1 MTDQVFYRKWRPQA
15 FSEVVGQ
22 EHVTTTLLNA
32 LASDRV
38 AHAYLFCGPRGTGKT
53 SMGRILAKAI
63 NCLRNGKGE
72 PCNDCT
78 MCADIAQGRA
88 LDLIE
93 IDAASNRG
101 IDEIRSLREKVGF
114 APNVAR
120 RKVYIIDEVHMLT
133 APAFNALL
141 KTLEE
146 PPPHTVIVLAT
157 TESHKLP
164 ATIISRC
171 QRFDLRRISR
181 ADVVRRLAQVCESEG
196 AQATDAALGLV
207 ARSAGGSLRDAE
219 NILEQLV
226 VGVGG
231 TIDEGAVRA
240 ALGIGGREQM
250 RALAHAALE
259 RDLGK
264 GLAALEEVAGEGF
277 DLAQFHRELLS
288 YLRGLML
295 LKAEAAS
302 ADDLSA
308 EEQEEAGP
316 LLAAAGL
323 DRIVAVLRAFG
334 AADLKDAAALTL
346 PLELA
351 LVEIVTGPQVP
362 AAPAAPER
370 AAPQQPRPSRPPPR
384 PAAPAARAPAA
395 AAPNAPD
402 RRPPP
407 ARRPPPPPRAPAP
420 QPTPEADPGATPRA
434 SPRWSDAGGRWWPPP
449 RERGGSRSTPCCGA
463 DRSRCPSRTAWSSS
477 ASRIKSS
484 WTCSA
489 RSWITPPAARPWK
502 RLSRACWAAGTRYN
516 ASCSPRNLGLR
527 AATWSA
533 PPKRPAP
540 AWSMRRR
547 RQALRRKEK
556 TRPMMNKNLMKQA
569 QQLQQRIAKAQ
580 QEIGDLIAEG
590 SAGGGVVTAVVSGDQ
605 RLLSLKID
613 PEAVS
618 PDDVDMLE
626 DLVFAAVNEG
636 LEKSR
641 QAATEHLSKATGGL
655 NIPGLT

>member
-32 LASDRV
+32 LASERV

-53 SMGRILAKAI
+53 SMGRILAKAV

-78 MCADIAQGRA
+78 MCSDIAQGRA

-114 APNVAR
+114 APNTAR

-146 PPPHTVIVLAT
+146 PPPHTIIVLAT

-181 ADVVRRLAQVCESEG
+181 ADVVRRLAQICESEG
-196 AQATDAALGLV
+196 AEATEGALGLV

-231 TIDEGAVRA
+231 TIDEEAVRA

-250 RALAHAALE
+250 RALAHAAIE

-264 GLAALEEVAGEGF
+264 GLAALEEVGGAGF
-277 DLAQFHRELLS
+277 DLGQFHRELLT

-302 ADDLSA
+302 VDDLSP
-308 EEQEEAGP
+308 EEQEEAKP
-316 LLAAAGL
+316 LLG
-323 DRIVAVLRAFG
+323 
-334 AADLKDAAALTL
+334 
-346 PLELA
+346 
-351 LVEIVTGPQVP
+351 
-362 AAPAAPER
+362 
-370 AAPQQPRPSRPPPR
+370 
-384 PAAPAARAPAA
+384 
-395 AAPNAPD
+395 
-402 RRPPP
+402 PPP
-407 ARRPPPPPRAPAP
+407 ASTASWPSCGPSARPTSRTPPP
-420 QPTPEADPGATPRA
+420 
-434 SPRWSDAGGRWWPPP
+434 
-449 RERGGSRSTPCCGA
+449 
-463 DRSRCPSRTAWSSS
+463 
-477 ASRIKSS
+477 
-484 WTCSA
+484 
-489 RSWITPPAARPWK
+489 
-502 RLSRACWAAGTRYN
+502 
-516 ASCSPRNLGLR
+516 
-527 AATWSA
+527 
-533 PPKRPAP
+533 
-540 AWSMRRR
+540 
-547 RQALRRKEK
+547 
-556 TRPMMNKNLMKQA
+556 
-569 QQLQQRIAKAQ
+569 
-580 QEIGDLIAEG
+580 
-590 SAGGGVVTAVVSGDQ
+590 
-605 RLLSLKID
+605 
-613 PEAVS
+613 
-618 PDDVDMLE
+618 
-626 DLVFAAVNEG
+626 
-636 LEKSR
+636 
-641 QAATEHLSKATGGL
+641 
-655 NIPGLT
+655 

>member
-231 TIDEGAVRA
+231 TIDEDAVRA

-264 GLAALEEVAGEGF
+264 GLAALGEVAGEGF

-295 LKAEAAS
+295 LKAEAAT

-323 DRIVAVLRAFG
+323 DRIVGVLRAFA

-351 LVEIVTGPQVP
+351 LVEVVTGPQVS

-370 AAPQQPRPSRPPPR
+370 AAPQQPQPSRPPPR

-395 AAPNAPD
+395 AAPNATD

-407 ARRPPPPPRAPAP
+407 TQRPASPAPAPAP
-420 QPTPEADPGATPRA
+420 QPAPAADPG
-434 SPRWSDAGGRWWPPP
+434 SDAARLATLERRWRDVVAASKGTGRIKIDAVL
-449 RERGGSRSTPCCGA
+449 RSGSRPISVEDGTVVIGFTHQKFVDMLREELDNP
-463 DRSRCPSRTAWSSS
+463 
-477 ASRIKSS
+477 ASRKALEEAVASVLGS
-484 WTCSA
+484 RHKVQCVLQSQ
-489 RSWITPPAARPWK
+489 RPK
-502 RLSRACWAAGTRYN
+502 
-516 ASCSPRNLGLR
+516 
-527 AATWSA
+527 
-533 PPKRPAP
+533 
-540 AWSMRRR
+540 
-547 RQALRRKEK
+547 
-556 TRPMMNKNLMKQA
+556 
-569 QQLQQRIAKAQ
+569 
-580 QEIGDLIAEG
+580 
-590 SAGGGVVTAVVSGDQ
+590 SAGGHLVRAAQEAGA
-605 RLLSLKID
+605 RL
-613 PEAVS
+613 
-618 PDDVDMLE
+618 VDAPAAPGPSTQGE
-626 DLVFAAVNEG
+626 DTPHDE
-636 LEKSR
+636 
-641 QAATEHLSKATGGL
+641 
-655 NIPGLT
+655 

>member
-196 AQATDAALGLV
+196 AQATDVALGLV

-231 TIDEGAVRA
+231 TIDEDAVRA

-323 DRIVAVLRAFG
+323 DRIVGVLRAFG
-334 AADLKDAAALTL
+334 AADLRDAAALTL

-351 LVEIVTGPQVP
+351 LVETVTGPQVP

-370 AAPQQPRPSRPPPR
+370 AAPQQPQPSRPPPR

-395 AAPNAPD
+395 AAPNATD

-407 ARRPPPPPRAPAP
+407 AQRRAAPAP
-420 QPTPEADPGATPRA
+420 APAPPPAPAADPG
-434 SPRWSDAGGRWWPPP
+434 SDAARLAALERRW
-449 RERGGSRSTPCCGA
+449 RDVVA
-463 DRSRCPSRTAWSSS
+463 
-477 ASRIKSS
+477 ASKGTGRIKID
-484 WTCSA
+484 A
-489 RSWITPPAARPWK
+489 VLRSGSKP
-502 RLSRACWAAGTRYN
+502 LSVEN
-516 ASCSPRNLGLR
+516 
-527 AATWSA
+527 
-533 PPKRPAP
+533 
-540 AWSMRRR
+540 
-547 RQALRRKEK
+547 
-556 TRPMMNKNLMKQA
+556 
-569 QQLQQRIAKAQ
+569 
-580 QEIGDLIAEG
+580 
-590 SAGGGVVTAVVSGDQ
+590 GVVIIGFTHQ
-605 RLLSLKID
+605 KF
-613 PEAVS
+613 
-618 PDDVDMLE
+618 VDMLREELDNPASRKALEEAVAGVVGSRHKVQCVLQSQKPRAAGGHLVRAAQEAGARLVDAPAAQGPSTQGE
-626 DLVFAAVNEG
+626 DTPHDE
-636 LEKSR
+636 
-641 QAATEHLSKATGGL
+641 
-655 NIPGLT
+655 

>member
-53 SMGRILAKAI
+53 SMGRILAKAV
-63 NCLRNGKGE
+63 NCLRNSKGE

-231 TIDEGAVRA
+231 TIDEDAVRA

-323 DRIVAVLRAFG
+323 DRIVGVLRAFG

-351 LVEIVTGPQVP
+351 LVETVTGPQVP

-370 AAPQQPRPSRPPPR
+370 AAPQQPQPSRPPPR
-384 PAAPAARAPAA
+384 PAAPAPRAPAA
-395 AAPNAPD
+395 AAPNAID

-407 ARRPPPPPRAPAP
+407 AQRPPPPPRAPAP
-420 QPTPEADPGATPRA
+420 QPTPAADPG
-434 SPRWSDAGGRWWPPP
+434 SDAARLVALERRW
-449 RERGGSRSTPCCGA
+449 R
-463 DRSRCPSRTAWSSS
+463 DVVV
-477 ASRIKSS
+477 ASKGTGRIKID
-484 WTCSA
+484 A
-489 RSWITPPAARPWK
+489 VLRSGSKP
-502 RLSRACWAAGTRYN
+502 LSVEN
-516 ASCSPRNLGLR
+516 
-527 AATWSA
+527 
-533 PPKRPAP
+533 
-540 AWSMRRR
+540 
-547 RQALRRKEK
+547 
-556 TRPMMNKNLMKQA
+556 
-569 QQLQQRIAKAQ
+569 
-580 QEIGDLIAEG
+580 
-590 SAGGGVVTAVVSGDQ
+590 GVVIIGFTHQ
-605 RLLSLKID
+605 KF
-613 PEAVS
+613 
-618 PDDVDMLE
+618 VDMLREELDNPASRKALEEAVAGVVGSRHKVQCVLQSQKPRAAGGHLVRAAQEAGARLVDTSATQGPSTQGE
-626 DLVFAAVNEG
+626 DKPHDE
-636 LEKSR
+636 
-641 QAATEHLSKATGGL
+641 
-655 NIPGLT
+655 

>member
-231 TIDEGAVRA
+231 TIDEDAVRA

-323 DRIVAVLRAFG
+323 DRIVGVLRAFG

-351 LVEIVTGPQVP
+351 LVEIVTGPQVS

-370 AAPQQPRPSRPPPR
+370 AAPQQPQPSRPPPR

-395 AAPNAPD
+395 AAPNATD

-407 ARRPPPPPRAPAP
+407 AQRPASPAPAP
-420 QPTPEADPGATPRA
+420 APPPAPAADPG
-434 SPRWSDAGGRWWPPP
+434 SDAARLATLERRWRDVVAASKGTGRIKIDAVL
-449 RERGGSRSTPCCGA
+449 RSGSRPLSVEDGVVIIGFTHQKFVDMLREELDNP
-463 DRSRCPSRTAWSSS
+463 
-477 ASRIKSS
+477 ASRKALEEAVASVLGS
-484 WTCSA
+484 RHKVQCVLQSQ
-489 RSWITPPAARPWK
+489 RPK
-502 RLSRACWAAGTRYN
+502 
-516 ASCSPRNLGLR
+516 
-527 AATWSA
+527 
-533 PPKRPAP
+533 
-540 AWSMRRR
+540 
-547 RQALRRKEK
+547 
-556 TRPMMNKNLMKQA
+556 
-569 QQLQQRIAKAQ
+569 
-580 QEIGDLIAEG
+580 
-590 SAGGGVVTAVVSGDQ
+590 SAGGHLVRAAQEAGA
-605 RLLSLKID
+605 RL
-613 PEAVS
+613 
-618 PDDVDMLE
+618 VDAPAAPGPSTQGE
-626 DLVFAAVNEG
+626 DTPHDE
-636 LEKSR
+636 
-641 QAATEHLSKATGGL
+641 
-655 NIPGLT
+655 

>member
-32 LASDRV
+32 LASERV

-53 SMGRILAKAI
+53 SMGRILAKAV

-78 MCADIAQGRA
+78 MCSDIAQGRA

-114 APNVAR
+114 APNTAR

-146 PPPHTVIVLAT
+146 PPPHTIIVLAT

-181 ADVVRRLAQVCESEG
+181 ADVVRRLAQICESEG
-196 AQATDAALGLV
+196 AEATEGALGLV

-231 TIDEGAVRA
+231 TIDEEAVRA

-250 RALAHAALE
+250 RALAHAAIE

-264 GLAALEEVAGEGF
+264 GLAALEEVAGGGF
-277 DLAQFHRELLS
+277 DLGQFHRELLT

-302 ADDLSA
+302 VDDLSA
-308 EEQEEAGP
+308 EEQEEAKG
-316 LLAAAGL
+316 LLGASGL

-351 LVEIVTGPQVP
+351 LVETVTEP
-362 AAPAAPER
+362 AAPAPAERAAPPER
-370 AAPQQPRPSRPPPR
+370 AAPQRQPQPARPAPR
-384 PAAPAARAPAA
+384 PAPPAARTPTPAPSNGTEA
-395 AAPNAPD
+395 
-402 RRPPP
+402 RQPP
-407 ARRPPPPPRAPAP
+407 ARQPPAPPRAPAP
-420 QPTPEADPGATPRA
+420 
-434 SPRWSDAGGRWWPPP
+434 S
-449 RERGGSRSTPCCGA
+449 
-463 DRSRCPSRTAWSSS
+463 
-477 ASRIKSS
+477 
-484 WTCSA
+484 
-489 RSWITPPAARPWK
+489 
-502 RLSRACWAAGTRYN
+502 
-516 ASCSPRNLGLR
+516 
-527 AATWSA
+527 
-533 PPKRPAP
+533 PAP
-540 AWSMRRR
+540 ASDPGSDPARLATLERRWR
-547 RQALRRKEK
+547 DVVAASKGAGRIKIDAVLRSGSKPLSVEDGVVVIGFTHQKFVEMLKEELDNPASRKALEDALAGVLGSRHTVQCVLQSQPPKAAGGHLIRA
-556 TRPMMNKNLMKQA
+556 A
-569 QQLQQRIAKAQ
+569 QEAGARLVDGPATP
-580 QEIGDLIAEG
+580 GSTAEG
-590 SAGGGVVTAVVSGDQ
+590 
-605 RLLSLKID
+605 
-613 PEAVS
+613 E
-618 PDDVDMLE
+618 
-626 DLVFAAVNEG
+626 
-636 LEKSR
+636 
-641 QAATEHLSKATGGL
+641 QAPHDE
-655 NIPGLT
+655 

>member
-231 TIDEGAVRA
+231 TIDEDAVRA

-264 GLAALEEVAGEGF
+264 GLAALNEVAGEGF

-295 LKAEAAS
+295 LKAEAAT

-323 DRIVAVLRAFG
+323 DRIVGVLRAFG

-351 LVEIVTGPQVP
+351 LVEVVTGPQVS

-370 AAPQQPRPSRPPPR
+370 AAPQQPQPSRPPPR

-395 AAPNAPD
+395 AAPNATD

-407 ARRPPPPPRAPAP
+407 AQRPASPAPAPAP
-420 QPTPEADPGATPRA
+420 QPAPAADPG
-434 SPRWSDAGGRWWPPP
+434 SDAARLATLERRWRDVVAASKGTGRIKIDAVL
-449 RERGGSRSTPCCGA
+449 RSGSRPLSVEDGVVIIGFTHQKFVDMLREELDNP
-463 DRSRCPSRTAWSSS
+463 
-477 ASRIKSS
+477 ASRKALEEAVAGVLGSRHKVQCVLQS
-484 WTCSA
+484 Q
-489 RSWITPPAARPWK
+489 RPK
-502 RLSRACWAAGTRYN
+502 
-516 ASCSPRNLGLR
+516 
-527 AATWSA
+527 
-533 PPKRPAP
+533 
-540 AWSMRRR
+540 
-547 RQALRRKEK
+547 
-556 TRPMMNKNLMKQA
+556 
-569 QQLQQRIAKAQ
+569 
-580 QEIGDLIAEG
+580 
-590 SAGGGVVTAVVSGDQ
+590 SAGGHLVRAAQEAGA
-605 RLLSLKID
+605 RL
-613 PEAVS
+613 
-618 PDDVDMLE
+618 VDAPAAPGPSTQGE
-626 DLVFAAVNEG
+626 DTPHDE
-636 LEKSR
+636 
-641 QAATEHLSKATGGL
+641 
-655 NIPGLT
+655 

>member
-295 LKAEAAS
+295 LKAEAAT

-323 DRIVAVLRAFG
+323 DRIVGVLRAFG

-351 LVEIVTGPQVP
+351 LVEVVTGPQVS

-370 AAPQQPRPSRPPPR
+370 AAPQQPQPSRPPPR

-395 AAPNAPD
+395 AAPNATD

-407 ARRPPPPPRAPAP
+407 AQRPASPAPAP
-420 QPTPEADPGATPRA
+420 APPPAPAADPG
-434 SPRWSDAGGRWWPPP
+434 SDAARLATLERRWRDVVAASKGTGRIKIDAVL
-449 RERGGSRSTPCCGA
+449 RSGSRPISVEDGTVVIGFTHQKFVDMLREELDNP
-463 DRSRCPSRTAWSSS
+463 
-477 ASRIKSS
+477 ASRKALEEAVASVLGS
-484 WTCSA
+484 RHKVQCVLQSQ
-489 RSWITPPAARPWK
+489 RPK
-502 RLSRACWAAGTRYN
+502 
-516 ASCSPRNLGLR
+516 
-527 AATWSA
+527 
-533 PPKRPAP
+533 
-540 AWSMRRR
+540 
-547 RQALRRKEK
+547 
-556 TRPMMNKNLMKQA
+556 
-569 QQLQQRIAKAQ
+569 
-580 QEIGDLIAEG
+580 
-590 SAGGGVVTAVVSGDQ
+590 SAGGHLVRAAQEAGA
-605 RLLSLKID
+605 RL
-613 PEAVS
+613 
-618 PDDVDMLE
+618 VDAPAAPGPSTQGE
-626 DLVFAAVNEG
+626 DTPHDE
-636 LEKSR
+636 
-641 QAATEHLSKATGGL
+641 
-655 NIPGLT
+655 

>member
-231 TIDEGAVRA
+231 TIDEDAVRA

-264 GLAALEEVAGEGF
+264 GLAALNEVAGEGF

-295 LKAEAAS
+295 LKAEAAT

-323 DRIVAVLRAFG
+323 DRIVGVLRAFG
-334 AADLKDAAALTL
+334 AADLRDAAALTL

-351 LVEIVTGPQVP
+351 LVETVTGPQVS

-370 AAPQQPRPSRPPPR
+370 AAPQQPQPSRPPPR

-395 AAPNAPD
+395 AAPNATD

-407 ARRPPPPPRAPAP
+407 AQRPASPAPAPAP
-420 QPTPEADPGATPRA
+420 QPAPAADPG
-434 SPRWSDAGGRWWPPP
+434 SDAARLAALERRWRDVVAASKGTGRIKIDAVL
-449 RERGGSRSTPCCGA
+449 RSGSRPISVEDGTVVIGFTHQKFVDMLREELDNP
-463 DRSRCPSRTAWSSS
+463 
-477 ASRIKSS
+477 ASRKALEEAVASVLGS
-484 WTCSA
+484 RHKVQCVLQSQ
-489 RSWITPPAARPWK
+489 RPK
-502 RLSRACWAAGTRYN
+502 
-516 ASCSPRNLGLR
+516 
-527 AATWSA
+527 
-533 PPKRPAP
+533 
-540 AWSMRRR
+540 
-547 RQALRRKEK
+547 
-556 TRPMMNKNLMKQA
+556 
-569 QQLQQRIAKAQ
+569 
-580 QEIGDLIAEG
+580 
-590 SAGGGVVTAVVSGDQ
+590 SAGGHLVRAAQEAGA
-605 RLLSLKID
+605 RL
-613 PEAVS
+613 
-618 PDDVDMLE
+618 VDAPAAPGPSTQGE
-626 DLVFAAVNEG
+626 DTPHDE
-636 LEKSR
+636 
-641 QAATEHLSKATGGL
+641 
-655 NIPGLT
+655 

>member
-32 LASDRV
+32 LASERV

-53 SMGRILAKAI
+53 SMGRILAKAV

-78 MCADIAQGRA
+78 MCSDVAQGRA

-114 APNVAR
+114 APNTAR

-146 PPPHTVIVLAT
+146 PPPHTIIVLAT

-181 ADVVRRLAQVCESEG
+181 ADVVRRLAQICESEG
-196 AQATDAALGLV
+196 AEATEGALGLV

-231 TIDEGAVRA
+231 TINEEAVRA

-250 RALAHAALE
+250 RALAHAAIE

-264 GLAALEEVAGEGF
+264 GLAALEEVAGGGF
-277 DLAQFHRELLS
+277 DLGQFHRELLT

-302 ADDLSA
+302 VDDLSA
-308 EEQEEAGP
+308 EEQEEAKG
-316 LLAAAGL
+316 LLADAGL

-351 LVEIVTGPQVP
+351 LVETVTESVAPAP
-362 AAPAAPER
+362 AERAAPPER
-370 AAPQQPRPSRPPPR
+370 AATQRQVQPARPAPR
-384 PAAPAARAPAA
+384 PAEPAARTPTPAPSNGTEARSAPA
-395 AAPNAPD
+395 
-402 RRPPP
+402 PPP
-407 ARRPPPPPRAPAP
+407 APAS
-420 QPTPEADPGATPRA
+420 DPGSDPARLATLERRWRDVVSASKGAGRIKIDAVLRSGSKPLSVEEGVVVIGFTHQKFVEMFKEELDNPASRKALEDALAGVLGSRHTVQCVLQSQPPKAAGGHLIRAAQEAGARLVDGPATPG
-434 SPRWSDAGGRWWPPP
+434 P
-449 RERGGSRSTPCCGA
+449 T
-463 DRSRCPSRTAWSSS
+463 
-477 ASRIKSS
+477 
-484 WTCSA
+484 
-489 RSWITPPAARPWK
+489 
-502 RLSRACWAAGTRYN
+502 
-516 ASCSPRNLGLR
+516 
-527 AATWSA
+527 
-533 PPKRPAP
+533 
-540 AWSMRRR
+540 
-547 RQALRRKEK
+547 
-556 TRPMMNKNLMKQA
+556 
-569 QQLQQRIAKAQ
+569 
-580 QEIGDLIAEG
+580 AEG
-590 SAGGGVVTAVVSGDQ
+590 
-605 RLLSLKID
+605 
-613 PEAVS
+613 E
-618 PDDVDMLE
+618 
-626 DLVFAAVNEG
+626 
-636 LEKSR
+636 
-641 QAATEHLSKATGGL
+641 QAPHDE
-655 NIPGLT
+655 

>member
-32 LASDRV
+32 LGSERV

-53 SMGRILAKAI
+53 SMGRILAKAV

-78 MCADIAQGRA
+78 MCSDIAQGRA

-114 APNVAR
+114 APNTAR

-146 PPPHTVIVLAT
+146 PPPHTIIVLAT

-181 ADVVRRLAQVCESEG
+181 ADVIRRLAQICESEG
-196 AQATDAALGLV
+196 AEATEGALGLV

-231 TIDEGAVRA
+231 TIDEEAVRA

-250 RALAHAALE
+250 RALAHAAIE

-264 GLAALEEVAGEGF
+264 GLAALEEVGGSGF
-277 DLAQFHRELLS
+277 DLGQFHRELLT

-302 ADDLSA
+302 VDDLSP
-308 EEQEEAGP
+308 EEQEEAKP
-316 LLAAAGL
+316 LLGSIGL

-334 AADLKDAAALTL
+334 GADLKDAAALTL

-351 LVEIVTGPQVP
+351 LVETVTVEAVTGP
-362 AAPAAPER
+362 AAPAPPER
-370 AAPQQPRPSRPPPR
+370 TAPAPRQPQSARPAPPAPR
-384 PAAPAARAPAA
+384 PAAPPAARTPAPSPPNGRGERTAPAQ
-395 AAPNAPD
+395 
-402 RRPPP
+402 RPPAP
-407 ARRPPPPPRAPAP
+407 AQRPPPRAPTPPPAP
-420 QPTPEADPGATPRA
+420 AADPGSDPARLATLERRWRDVIAASKGAGRIKIDAVLRSGSKPVSVEDGVVVIGFTYQKFVDMFREELDNPASRKALEDALAGVLGSRHTVQCALQPREAKPAGGHLIRAAQEAGARLVDGPATPG
-434 SPRWSDAGGRWWPPP
+434 P
-449 RERGGSRSTPCCGA
+449 T
-463 DRSRCPSRTAWSSS
+463 
-477 ASRIKSS
+477 
-484 WTCSA
+484 
-489 RSWITPPAARPWK
+489 
-502 RLSRACWAAGTRYN
+502 
-516 ASCSPRNLGLR
+516 
-527 AATWSA
+527 
-533 PPKRPAP
+533 
-540 AWSMRRR
+540 
-547 RQALRRKEK
+547 
-556 TRPMMNKNLMKQA
+556 
-569 QQLQQRIAKAQ
+569 
-580 QEIGDLIAEG
+580 AEG
-590 SAGGGVVTAVVSGDQ
+590 
-605 RLLSLKID
+605 
-613 PEAVS
+613 E
-618 PDDVDMLE
+618 
-626 DLVFAAVNEG
+626 
-636 LEKSR
+636 
-641 QAATEHLSKATGGL
+641 QAPHDE
-655 NIPGLT
+655 

>member
-231 TIDEGAVRA
+231 TIDEDAVRA

-264 GLAALEEVAGEGF
+264 GLAALNEVAGEGF

-323 DRIVAVLRAFG
+323 DRIVGVLRAFG

-351 LVEIVTGPQVP
+351 LVEVVTGPQVS

-370 AAPQQPRPSRPPPR
+370 AAPQQPQPSRPPPR

-395 AAPNAPD
+395 AAPNATD

-407 ARRPPPPPRAPAP
+407 AQRPAAPAP
-420 QPTPEADPGATPRA
+420 APAPPPAPAADPG
-434 SPRWSDAGGRWWPPP
+434 SDAARLATLERRWRDVVAASKGTGRIKIDAVL
-449 RERGGSRSTPCCGA
+449 RSGSRPISVEDGTVVIGFTHQKFVDMLREELDNP
-463 DRSRCPSRTAWSSS
+463 
-477 ASRIKSS
+477 ASRKALEEAVASVLGS
-484 WTCSA
+484 RHKVQCVLQSQ
-489 RSWITPPAARPWK
+489 RPK
-502 RLSRACWAAGTRYN
+502 
-516 ASCSPRNLGLR
+516 
-527 AATWSA
+527 
-533 PPKRPAP
+533 
-540 AWSMRRR
+540 
-547 RQALRRKEK
+547 
-556 TRPMMNKNLMKQA
+556 
-569 QQLQQRIAKAQ
+569 
-580 QEIGDLIAEG
+580 
-590 SAGGGVVTAVVSGDQ
+590 SAGGHLVRAAQEAGA
-605 RLLSLKID
+605 RL
-613 PEAVS
+613 
-618 PDDVDMLE
+618 VDAP
-626 DLVFAAVNEG
+626 AAPG
-636 LEKSR
+636 PST
-641 QAATEHLSKATGGL
+641 QGEHT
-655 NIPGLT
+655 PHDE

>member
-231 TIDEGAVRA
+231 TIDEDAVRA

-264 GLAALEEVAGEGF
+264 GLAALDEVAGEGF

-323 DRIVAVLRAFG
+323 DRIVGVLRAFG

-351 LVEIVTGPQVP
+351 LVEVVTGPQVS

-370 AAPQQPRPSRPPPR
+370 AAPQQPQPSRPPPR

-395 AAPNAPD
+395 AAPNATD

-407 ARRPPPPPRAPAP
+407 AQRPASPAPAPAP
-420 QPTPEADPGATPRA
+420 QPAPAADPG
-434 SPRWSDAGGRWWPPP
+434 SDAARLVTLERRWRDVVAASKGTGRIKIDAVL
-449 RERGGSRSTPCCGA
+449 RSGSRPISVEDGTVVIGFTHQKFVDMLREELDNP
-463 DRSRCPSRTAWSSS
+463 
-477 ASRIKSS
+477 ASRKALEEAVASVLGS
-484 WTCSA
+484 RHKVQCVLQSQ
-489 RSWITPPAARPWK
+489 RPK
-502 RLSRACWAAGTRYN
+502 
-516 ASCSPRNLGLR
+516 
-527 AATWSA
+527 
-533 PPKRPAP
+533 
-540 AWSMRRR
+540 
-547 RQALRRKEK
+547 
-556 TRPMMNKNLMKQA
+556 
-569 QQLQQRIAKAQ
+569 
-580 QEIGDLIAEG
+580 
-590 SAGGGVVTAVVSGDQ
+590 SAGGHLVRAAQEAGA
-605 RLLSLKID
+605 RL
-613 PEAVS
+613 
-618 PDDVDMLE
+618 VDAPAAPGPSTQGE
-626 DLVFAAVNEG
+626 DTPHDE
-636 LEKSR
+636 
-641 QAATEHLSKATGGL
+641 
-655 NIPGLT
+655 

>member
-53 SMGRILAKAI
+53 SMGRILAKAV

-196 AQATDAALGLV
+196 AQATDVALGLV

-231 TIDEGAVRA
+231 TIDEDAVRA

-277 DLAQFHRELLS
+277 DLTQFHRELLS

-302 ADDLSA
+302 ANDLSA

-323 DRIVAVLRAFG
+323 DRIVGVLRAFG
-334 AADLKDAAALTL
+334 AADLRDAAALTL

-351 LVEIVTGPQVP
+351 LVETVTGPQIP

-370 AAPQQPRPSRPPPR
+370 AAPQQPQPSRPPPR

-407 ARRPPPPPRAPAP
+407 AQRPPPPPRAPAP
-420 QPTPEADPGATPRA
+420 QPTPDADPG
-434 SPRWSDAGGRWWPPP
+434 SDAARLAALERRW
-449 RERGGSRSTPCCGA
+449 RDVVA
-463 DRSRCPSRTAWSSS
+463 
-477 ASRIKSS
+477 ASKGTGRIKID
-484 WTCSA
+484 A
-489 RSWITPPAARPWK
+489 VLRSGSKP
-502 RLSRACWAAGTRYN
+502 LSVEN
-516 ASCSPRNLGLR
+516 
-527 AATWSA
+527 
-533 PPKRPAP
+533 
-540 AWSMRRR
+540 
-547 RQALRRKEK
+547 
-556 TRPMMNKNLMKQA
+556 
-569 QQLQQRIAKAQ
+569 
-580 QEIGDLIAEG
+580 
-590 SAGGGVVTAVVSGDQ
+590 GVVIIGFTHQ
-605 RLLSLKID
+605 KF
-613 PEAVS
+613 
-618 PDDVDMLE
+618 VDMLREELDNPASRKALEEAVAGVVGSRHKVQCVLQSQKPRAAGGHLVRAAQEAGARLVDAPAAQGPSTQGE
-626 DLVFAAVNEG
+626 DTPHDE
-636 LEKSR
+636 
-641 QAATEHLSKATGGL
+641 
-655 NIPGLT
+655 

>member
-53 SMGRILAKAI
+53 SMGRILAKAV

-351 LVEIVTGPQVP
+351 LVETVTGPQVP

-420 QPTPEADPGATPRA
+420 QPTPEADPG
-434 SPRWSDAGGRWWPPP
+434 SDAARLAALERRW
-449 RERGGSRSTPCCGA
+449 REVVA
-463 DRSRCPSRTAWSSS
+463 
-477 ASRIKSS
+477 ASKGTGRIKID
-484 WTCSA
+484 A
-489 RSWITPPAARPWK
+489 VLRSGSKPI
-502 RLSRACWAAGTRYN
+502 SVEDGTVV
-516 ASCSPRNLGLR
+516 
-527 AATWSA
+527 
-533 PPKRPAP
+533 
-540 AWSMRRR
+540 
-547 RQALRRKEK
+547 
-556 TRPMMNKNLMKQA
+556 
-569 QQLQQRIAKAQ
+569 
-580 QEIGDLIAEG
+580 IGF
-590 SAGGGVVTAVVSGDQ
+590 THQ
-605 RLLSLKID
+605 KF
-613 PEAVS
+613 
-618 PDDVDMLE
+618 VDMLREELDNPASRKALEEAVAGVLGSRHTVQCVLQSQKPRAAGGHLVRAAQEAGARLVDASAAPGPSTQGE
-626 DLVFAAVNEG
+626 DTPHDE
-636 LEKSR
+636 
-641 QAATEHLSKATGGL
+641 
-655 NIPGLT
+655 

>member
-32 LASDRV
+32 LASERV

-53 SMGRILAKAI
+53 SMGRILAKAV

-78 MCADIAQGRA
+78 MCSDVAQGRA

-114 APNVAR
+114 APNTAR

-146 PPPHTVIVLAT
+146 PPPHTIIVLAT

-181 ADVVRRLAQVCESEG
+181 ADVVRRLAQICESEG
-196 AQATDAALGLV
+196 AEATEGALGLV

-231 TIDEGAVRA
+231 TIDEEAVRA

-250 RALAHAALE
+250 RALAHAAIE

-264 GLAALEEVAGEGF
+264 GLAALEEVAGGGF
-277 DLAQFHRELLS
+277 DLGQFHRELLT

-302 ADDLSA
+302 VDDLSA
-308 EEQEEAGP
+308 EEQEEAKG
-316 LLAAAGL
+316 LLGTASL

-351 LVEIVTGPQVP
+351 LVETVTGP
-362 AAPAAPER
+362 AAPVAAPVAPER
-370 AAPQQPRPSRPPPR
+370 AAPQRQPQPARPAPR
-384 PAAPAARAPAA
+384 PAAPASRTPAPAPSNGTEARPTPARQPPAPARAPA
-395 AAPNAPD
+395 
-402 RRPPP
+402 PPP
-407 ARRPPPPPRAPAP
+407 APAS
-420 QPTPEADPGATPRA
+420 DPGSDPARLATLERRWRDVVSASKGAGRIKIDAVLRSGSKPLSVEEGVVVIGFTHQKFVEMFKEELDNPASRKALEDALAGVLGSRHTVQCVLQSQPPKAAGGHLIRAAQEAGARLVDGPATPG
-434 SPRWSDAGGRWWPPP
+434 P
-449 RERGGSRSTPCCGA
+449 T
-463 DRSRCPSRTAWSSS
+463 
-477 ASRIKSS
+477 
-484 WTCSA
+484 
-489 RSWITPPAARPWK
+489 
-502 RLSRACWAAGTRYN
+502 
-516 ASCSPRNLGLR
+516 
-527 AATWSA
+527 
-533 PPKRPAP
+533 
-540 AWSMRRR
+540 
-547 RQALRRKEK
+547 
-556 TRPMMNKNLMKQA
+556 
-569 QQLQQRIAKAQ
+569 
-580 QEIGDLIAEG
+580 AEG
-590 SAGGGVVTAVVSGDQ
+590 
-605 RLLSLKID
+605 
-613 PEAVS
+613 E
-618 PDDVDMLE
+618 
-626 DLVFAAVNEG
+626 
-636 LEKSR
+636 
-641 QAATEHLSKATGGL
+641 QAPHDE
-655 NIPGLT
+655 

>member
-32 LASDRV
+32 LASERV

-53 SMGRILAKAI
+53 SMGRILAKAV

-72 PCNDCT
+72 PCNDCA
-78 MCADIAQGRA
+78 MCSDIAQGRA

-114 APNVAR
+114 APNTAR

-146 PPPHTVIVLAT
+146 PPPHTIIVLAT

-181 ADVVRRLAQVCESEG
+181 ADVVRRLAQICESES
-196 AQATDAALGLV
+196 AEATEGALGLV

-231 TIDEGAVRA
+231 AIDEEAVRA

-250 RALAHAALE
+250 RALAHAAIE

-264 GLAALEEVAGEGF
+264 GLAALEEVAVAGF
-277 DLAQFHRELLS
+277 DLGQFHRELLT

-308 EEQEEAGP
+308 EEQEEAKP

-351 LVEIVTGPQVP
+351 LVETVTGP
-362 AAPAAPER
+362 AAPAPPER
-370 AAPQQPRPSRPPPR
+370 AAPQRQPQPAR
-384 PAAPAARAPAA
+384 PAPRSASPPAARTPT
-395 AAPNAPD
+395 AAPSTSNGAEA
-402 RRPPP
+402 RPAP
-407 ARRPPPPPRAPAP
+407 ARRPPAPPQAPAP
-420 QPTPEADPGATPRA
+420 PPSPASDPGSDPARLATLERRWRDVVAA
-434 SPRWSDAGGRWWPPP
+434 SKGAGRFKIDAVLRSGSKPLSVEDGVVVIGFTHQKFVEMFKEELDNPASRKAL
-449 RERGGSRSTPCCGA
+449 EDALAGVLGSRHTVQCVLQSQPPKSTGGHLIRAAQEAGA
-463 DRSRCPSRTAWSSS
+463 RLVDG
-477 ASRIKSS
+477 
-484 WTCSA
+484 
-489 RSWITPPAARPWK
+489 PAAP
-502 RLSRACWAAGTRYN
+502 G
-516 ASCSPRNLGLR
+516 
-527 AATWSA
+527 
-533 PPKRPAP
+533 PK
-540 AWSMRRR
+540 
-547 RQALRRKEK
+547 
-556 TRPMMNKNLMKQA
+556 
-569 QQLQQRIAKAQ
+569 
-580 QEIGDLIAEG
+580 AEG
-590 SAGGGVVTAVVSGDQ
+590 
-605 RLLSLKID
+605 
-613 PEAVS
+613 E
-618 PDDVDMLE
+618 
-626 DLVFAAVNEG
+626 
-636 LEKSR
+636 
-641 QAATEHLSKATGGL
+641 QAPHDE
-655 NIPGLT
+655 

>member
-32 LASDRV
+32 LASERV

-53 SMGRILAKAI
+53 SMGRILAKAV

-78 MCADIAQGRA
+78 MCSDVAQGRA

-114 APNVAR
+114 APNTAR

-146 PPPHTVIVLAT
+146 PPPHTIIVLAT

-181 ADVVRRLAQVCESEG
+181 ADVVRRLAQICESEG
-196 AQATDAALGLV
+196 AEATEGALGLV

-231 TIDEGAVRA
+231 TINEEAVRA

-250 RALAHAALE
+250 RALAHAAIE

-264 GLAALEEVAGEGF
+264 GLAALEEVAGGGF
-277 DLAQFHRELLS
+277 DLGQFHRELLT

-302 ADDLSA
+302 VDDLSA
-308 EEQEEAGP
+308 EEQEEAKG
-316 LLAAAGL
+316 LLADAGL

-351 LVEIVTGPQVP
+351 LVETVTGP
-362 AAPAAPER
+362 AAPVAAPVAPER
-370 AAPQQPRPSRPPPR
+370 AAPQRQPQPARPAPR
-384 PAAPAARAPAA
+384 PAAPASRTPAPAPSNGTEARPTPARQPPAPARAPA
-395 AAPNAPD
+395 
-402 RRPPP
+402 PPP
-407 ARRPPPPPRAPAP
+407 APAS
-420 QPTPEADPGATPRA
+420 DPGSDPARLATLERRWRDVVAASKGAGRIKIDAVLRSGSKPLSVEEGVVVIGFTHQKFVEMFKEELDNPASRKALEDALAGVLGSRHTVQCVLQSQPPKAAGGHLIRAAQEAGARLVDGPATPG
-434 SPRWSDAGGRWWPPP
+434 P
-449 RERGGSRSTPCCGA
+449 T
-463 DRSRCPSRTAWSSS
+463 
-477 ASRIKSS
+477 
-484 WTCSA
+484 
-489 RSWITPPAARPWK
+489 
-502 RLSRACWAAGTRYN
+502 
-516 ASCSPRNLGLR
+516 
-527 AATWSA
+527 
-533 PPKRPAP
+533 
-540 AWSMRRR
+540 
-547 RQALRRKEK
+547 
-556 TRPMMNKNLMKQA
+556 
-569 QQLQQRIAKAQ
+569 
-580 QEIGDLIAEG
+580 AEG
-590 SAGGGVVTAVVSGDQ
+590 
-605 RLLSLKID
+605 
-613 PEAVS
+613 E
-618 PDDVDMLE
+618 
-626 DLVFAAVNEG
+626 
-636 LEKSR
+636 
-641 QAATEHLSKATGGL
+641 QAPHDE
-655 NIPGLT
+655 

>member
-88 LDLIE
+88 FDLIE

-231 TIDEGAVRA
+231 TIDEDAVRA

-264 GLAALEEVAGEGF
+264 GLAALGEVAGEGF

-316 LLAAAGL
+316 LLAAASL
-323 DRIVAVLRAFG
+323 DRIVGVLRAFG

-351 LVEIVTGPQVP
+351 LVEVVTGPQVS

-370 AAPQQPRPSRPPPR
+370 AAPQQPQPSRPPPR
-384 PAAPAARAPAA
+384 PAAPATRAPAA
-395 AAPNAPD
+395 AAPNATD

-407 ARRPPPPPRAPAP
+407 TQRPASPAPAPAP
-420 QPTPEADPGATPRA
+420 QPAPAADPG
-434 SPRWSDAGGRWWPPP
+434 SDAARLATLERRWRDVVAASKGTGRIKIDAVL
-449 RERGGSRSTPCCGA
+449 RSGSRPLSVENGVVIIGFTHQKFVDMLREELDNP
-463 DRSRCPSRTAWSSS
+463 
-477 ASRIKSS
+477 ASRKALEEAVAGVLGSRHKVQCVLQS
-484 WTCSA
+484 Q
-489 RSWITPPAARPWK
+489 RPK
-502 RLSRACWAAGTRYN
+502 
-516 ASCSPRNLGLR
+516 
-527 AATWSA
+527 
-533 PPKRPAP
+533 
-540 AWSMRRR
+540 
-547 RQALRRKEK
+547 
-556 TRPMMNKNLMKQA
+556 
-569 QQLQQRIAKAQ
+569 
-580 QEIGDLIAEG
+580 
-590 SAGGGVVTAVVSGDQ
+590 SAGGHLVRAAQEAGA
-605 RLLSLKID
+605 RL
-613 PEAVS
+613 
-618 PDDVDMLE
+618 VDAPAAPGPSTQGE
-626 DLVFAAVNEG
+626 DTPHDE
-636 LEKSR
+636 
-641 QAATEHLSKATGGL
+641 
-655 NIPGLT
+655 

>member
-231 TIDEGAVRA
+231 TIDEDAVRA

-264 GLAALEEVAGEGF
+264 GLAALNEVAGEGF

-295 LKAEAAS
+295 LKAEAAT

-323 DRIVAVLRAFG
+323 DRIVGVLRAFG

-351 LVEIVTGPQVP
+351 LVEVVTGPQVS

-370 AAPQQPRPSRPPPR
+370 AAPQQPQPSRPPPR
-384 PAAPAARAPAA
+384 PTAPATRAPAA
-395 AAPNAPD
+395 AAPNATD

-407 ARRPPPPPRAPAP
+407 AQRPASPAPAP
-420 QPTPEADPGATPRA
+420 APAPPPALAADPG
-434 SPRWSDAGGRWWPPP
+434 SDAARLATLERRWREVVAAAKGTGRIKIDAVLRSGSKPLSVEDGVVVIGFTHQKFVDML
-449 RERGGSRSTPCCGA
+449 REELDNPASRKALEEAVASVLGSRHKVQCVLQSQ
-463 DRSRCPSRTAWSSS
+463 
-477 ASRIKSS
+477 
-484 WTCSA
+484 
-489 RSWITPPAARPWK
+489 RPK
-502 RLSRACWAAGTRYN
+502 
-516 ASCSPRNLGLR
+516 
-527 AATWSA
+527 
-533 PPKRPAP
+533 
-540 AWSMRRR
+540 
-547 RQALRRKEK
+547 
-556 TRPMMNKNLMKQA
+556 
-569 QQLQQRIAKAQ
+569 
-580 QEIGDLIAEG
+580 
-590 SAGGGVVTAVVSGDQ
+590 SAGGHLVRAAQEAGA
-605 RLLSLKID
+605 RL
-613 PEAVS
+613 
-618 PDDVDMLE
+618 VDAPAAPGPSTQGE
-626 DLVFAAVNEG
+626 DTPHDE
-636 LEKSR
+636 
-641 QAATEHLSKATGGL
+641 
-655 NIPGLT
+655 

>member
-231 TIDEGAVRA
+231 TIDEDAVRA

-264 GLAALEEVAGEGF
+264 GLAALNEVAGEGF

-295 LKAEAAS
+295 LKAEAAT

-323 DRIVAVLRAFG
+323 DRIVGVLRAFG

-362 AAPAAPER
+362 AAPTAPER
-370 AAPQQPRPSRPPPR
+370 AAPQRPQPSRPPPR

-395 AAPNAPD
+395 AAPNATD

-407 ARRPPPPPRAPAP
+407 TQRPASPAPAPAP
-420 QPTPEADPGATPRA
+420 QPAPAADPG
-434 SPRWSDAGGRWWPPP
+434 SDAARLATLERRWRDVVAASKGTGRIKIDAVLRSGSKPLSVENGVVIIGFTHQKFVDMLREELDNPAS
-449 RERGGSRSTPCCGA
+449 RKALERGGRRRAGEPAQGTMRLAVPASEVGGRPPGP
-463 DRSRCPSRTAWSSS
+463 RRPRGRRPPGRCVGG
-477 ASRIKSS
+477 
-484 WTCSA
+484 
-489 RSWITPPAARPWK
+489 ARPFD
-502 RLSRACWAAGTRYN
+502 A
-516 ASCSPRNLGLR
+516 
-527 AATWSA
+527 
-533 PPKRPAP
+533 
-540 AWSMRRR
+540 RRR
-547 RQALRRKEK
+547 HA
-556 TRPMMNKNLMKQA
+556 
-569 QQLQQRIAKAQ
+569 
-580 QEIGDLIAEG
+580 
-590 SAGGGVVTAVVSGDQ
+590 S
-605 RLLSLKID
+605 
-613 PEAVS
+613 
-618 PDDVDMLE
+618 
-626 DLVFAAVNEG
+626 
-636 LEKSR
+636 
-641 QAATEHLSKATGGL
+641 
-655 NIPGLT
+655 

>member
-231 TIDEGAVRA
+231 TIDEDAVRA

-264 GLAALEEVAGEGF
+264 GLAALNEVAGEGF

-295 LKAEAAS
+295 LKAEAAT

-323 DRIVAVLRAFG
+323 DRIVGVLRAFG

-362 AAPAAPER
+362 AAPTAPER
-370 AAPQQPRPSRPPPR
+370 AAPQRPQPSRPPPR

-395 AAPNAPD
+395 AAPNATD

-407 ARRPPPPPRAPAP
+407 TQRPASPAPAPAP
-420 QPTPEADPGATPRA
+420 QPAPAADPG
-434 SPRWSDAGGRWWPPP
+434 SDAARLATLERRWRDVVAASKGTGRIKIDAVL
-449 RERGGSRSTPCCGA
+449 RSGSRPISVEDGTVVIGFTHQKFVDMLREELDNP
-463 DRSRCPSRTAWSSS
+463 
-477 ASRIKSS
+477 ASRKALEEAVAGVLGSRHKVQCVLQS
-484 WTCSA
+484 Q
-489 RSWITPPAARPWK
+489 RPK
-502 RLSRACWAAGTRYN
+502 
-516 ASCSPRNLGLR
+516 
-527 AATWSA
+527 
-533 PPKRPAP
+533 
-540 AWSMRRR
+540 
-547 RQALRRKEK
+547 
-556 TRPMMNKNLMKQA
+556 
-569 QQLQQRIAKAQ
+569 
-580 QEIGDLIAEG
+580 
-590 SAGGGVVTAVVSGDQ
+590 SAGGHLVRAAQEAGA
-605 RLLSLKID
+605 RL
-613 PEAVS
+613 
-618 PDDVDMLE
+618 VDAPAAPGPSTQGE
-626 DLVFAAVNEG
+626 DTPHDE
-636 LEKSR
+636 
-641 QAATEHLSKATGGL
+641 
-655 NIPGLT
+655 

>member
-133 APAFNALL
+133 APAFTALL

-231 TIDEGAVRA
+231 TIDEDAVRA

-264 GLAALEEVAGEGF
+264 GLAALNEVAGEGF

-295 LKAEAAS
+295 LKAEAAT

-323 DRIVAVLRAFG
+323 DRIVGVLRAFG

-351 LVEIVTGPQVP
+351 LVEVVTGPQVS

-370 AAPQQPRPSRPPPR
+370 AAPQQPQPSRPPPR

-395 AAPNAPD
+395 AAPNATD

-407 ARRPPPPPRAPAP
+407 AQRPASPAPAPAP
-420 QPTPEADPGATPRA
+420 QPAPAADPG
-434 SPRWSDAGGRWWPPP
+434 SDAARLATLERRWRDVVAASKGTGRIKIDAVL
-449 RERGGSRSTPCCGA
+449 RSGSRP
-463 DRSRCPSRTAWSSS
+463 
-477 ASRIKSS
+477 
-484 WTCSA
+484 
-489 RSWITPPAARPWK
+489 
-502 RLSRACWAAGTRYN
+502 LSV
-516 ASCSPRNLGLR
+516 
-527 AATWSA
+527 
-533 PPKRPAP
+533 
-540 AWSMRRR
+540 
-547 RQALRRKEK
+547 E
-556 TRPMMNKNLMKQA
+556 
-569 QQLQQRIAKAQ
+569 
-580 QEIGDLIAEG
+580 D
-590 SAGGGVVTAVVSGDQ
+590 GVVIIGFTHQ
-605 RLLSLKID
+605 KF
-613 PEAVS
+613 
-618 PDDVDMLE
+618 VDMLREELDNPASRKALEEAVAGVLGSRHKVQCVLQSQKPRAAGGHLVRAAQEAGARLVDASATQGPSTQGE
-626 DLVFAAVNEG
+626 DTPHDE
-636 LEKSR
+636 
-641 QAATEHLSKATGGL
+641 
-655 NIPGLT
+655 

>member
-207 ARSAGGSLRDAE
+207 ARSASGSLRDAE

-231 TIDEGAVRA
+231 TIDEDAVRA

-264 GLAALEEVAGEGF
+264 GLAALNEVAGEGF

-295 LKAEAAS
+295 LKAEAAT

-323 DRIVAVLRAFG
+323 DRIVGVLRAFG

-351 LVEIVTGPQVP
+351 LVETVTGPQIP

-370 AAPQQPRPSRPPPR
+370 AAPQQPQPSRPPKKPTFT
-384 PAAPAARAPAA
+384 AYVTDEAPNA
-395 AAPNAPD
+395 AAPSTRD

-407 ARRPPPPPRAPAP
+407 AQRPPPPAPAP
-420 QPTPEADPGATPRA
+420 APPAPAADPG
-434 SPRWSDAGGRWWPPP
+434 SDAARLATLERRWRDVVAASKGTGRIKIDAVL
-449 RERGGSRSTPCCGA
+449 RSGSRPISVEDGTVVIGFTHQKFVDMLREELDNP
-463 DRSRCPSRTAWSSS
+463 
-477 ASRIKSS
+477 ASRKALEEAVAGVLGSRHKVQCVLQS
-484 WTCSA
+484 Q
-489 RSWITPPAARPWK
+489 RPK
-502 RLSRACWAAGTRYN
+502 
-516 ASCSPRNLGLR
+516 
-527 AATWSA
+527 
-533 PPKRPAP
+533 
-540 AWSMRRR
+540 
-547 RQALRRKEK
+547 
-556 TRPMMNKNLMKQA
+556 
-569 QQLQQRIAKAQ
+569 
-580 QEIGDLIAEG
+580 
-590 SAGGGVVTAVVSGDQ
+590 SAGGHLVRAAQEAGA
-605 RLLSLKID
+605 RL
-613 PEAVS
+613 
-618 PDDVDMLE
+618 VDAPAAPGPSTQGE
-626 DLVFAAVNEG
+626 DTPHDE
-636 LEKSR
+636 
-641 QAATEHLSKATGGL
+641 
-655 NIPGLT
+655 

>member
-231 TIDEGAVRA
+231 TIDEDAVRA

-295 LKAEAAS
+295 LKAEAAT

-316 LLAAAGL
+316 LLATAGL
-323 DRIVAVLRAFG
+323 DRIVGVLRAFG
-334 AADLKDAAALTL
+334 GADLRDAAALTL

-351 LVEIVTGPQVP
+351 LVETVTGPQVP

-370 AAPQQPRPSRPPPR
+370 AAPQQPQPSRPPPR

-395 AAPNAPD
+395 AAPNATD
-402 RRPPP
+402 RRPSP
-407 ARRPPPPPRAPAP
+407 AQRPPPPPRAPAP
-420 QPTPEADPGATPRA
+420 QPAPDADPG
-434 SPRWSDAGGRWWPPP
+434 SDAARLAALERRWRDVVAASKGTGRIKIDAVLRSGSKPLSVENGVVIIGFTHQKFVDML
-449 RERGGSRSTPCCGA
+449 REELDNPASRKALEEAVAGVLGSRHKVQCVLQSQ
-463 DRSRCPSRTAWSSS
+463 
-477 ASRIKSS
+477 
-484 WTCSA
+484 
-489 RSWITPPAARPWK
+489 RPK
-502 RLSRACWAAGTRYN
+502 
-516 ASCSPRNLGLR
+516 
-527 AATWSA
+527 
-533 PPKRPAP
+533 
-540 AWSMRRR
+540 
-547 RQALRRKEK
+547 
-556 TRPMMNKNLMKQA
+556 
-569 QQLQQRIAKAQ
+569 
-580 QEIGDLIAEG
+580 
-590 SAGGGVVTAVVSGDQ
+590 SAGGHLVRAAQEAGA
-605 RLLSLKID
+605 RL
-613 PEAVS
+613 
-618 PDDVDMLE
+618 VDAPAAPGPSTQGE
-626 DLVFAAVNEG
+626 DTPHDE
-636 LEKSR
+636 
-641 QAATEHLSKATGGL
+641 
-655 NIPGLT
+655 

>member
-53 SMGRILAKAI
+53 SMGRILAKAV

-323 DRIVAVLRAFG
+323 DRIVGVLRAFG
-334 AADLKDAAALTL
+334 AADLRDAAALTL

-351 LVEIVTGPQVP
+351 LVETVTGPQVP

-370 AAPQQPRPSRPPPR
+370 AAPQQPQPSRPPPR
-384 PAAPAARAPAA
+384 PAAPAPRAPAA
-395 AAPNAPD
+395 AAPNAID

-407 ARRPPPPPRAPAP
+407 AQRPPPPPRAPAP
-420 QPTPEADPGATPRA
+420 QPTPAADPG
-434 SPRWSDAGGRWWPPP
+434 SDAARLVALERRWRDVVAASKGTGRIKIDAVLRSGSKPLSVENGVVIIGFTHQKFVDML
-449 RERGGSRSTPCCGA
+449 REELDNPASRKALEEAVAGVLGSRHKVQCVLQSQ
-463 DRSRCPSRTAWSSS
+463 
-477 ASRIKSS
+477 
-484 WTCSA
+484 
-489 RSWITPPAARPWK
+489 RPK
-502 RLSRACWAAGTRYN
+502 
-516 ASCSPRNLGLR
+516 
-527 AATWSA
+527 
-533 PPKRPAP
+533 
-540 AWSMRRR
+540 
-547 RQALRRKEK
+547 
-556 TRPMMNKNLMKQA
+556 
-569 QQLQQRIAKAQ
+569 
-580 QEIGDLIAEG
+580 
-590 SAGGGVVTAVVSGDQ
+590 SAGGHLVRAAQEAGA
-605 RLLSLKID
+605 RL
-613 PEAVS
+613 
-618 PDDVDMLE
+618 VDTSATQGPSTQGE
-626 DLVFAAVNEG
+626 DKPHDE
-636 LEKSR
+636 
-641 QAATEHLSKATGGL
+641 
-655 NIPGLT
+655 

>member
-295 LKAEAAS
+295 LKAEAAT

-351 LVEIVTGPQVP
+351 LVETVTGPQVP

-384 PAAPAARAPAA
+384 PTAPATRAPAA

-420 QPTPEADPGATPRA
+420 QPTPAADPG
-434 SPRWSDAGGRWWPPP
+434 SDAARLAALERRWREVVAAAKGTGRIKIDAVL
-449 RERGGSRSTPCCGA
+449 RSGSRPISVE
-463 DRSRCPSRTAWSSS
+463 D
-477 ASRIKSS
+477 
-484 WTCSA
+484 
-489 RSWITPPAARPWK
+489 
-502 RLSRACWAAGTRYN
+502 GTVV
-516 ASCSPRNLGLR
+516 
-527 AATWSA
+527 
-533 PPKRPAP
+533 
-540 AWSMRRR
+540 
-547 RQALRRKEK
+547 
-556 TRPMMNKNLMKQA
+556 
-569 QQLQQRIAKAQ
+569 
-580 QEIGDLIAEG
+580 IGF
-590 SAGGGVVTAVVSGDQ
+590 THQ
-605 RLLSLKID
+605 KF
-613 PEAVS
+613 
-618 PDDVDMLE
+618 VDMLREELDNPASRKALEEAVAGVLGSRHAVQCVLQSQKPRAAGGHLVRAAQEAGARLVDASAAPGPSTQGE
-626 DLVFAAVNEG
+626 DTPHDE
-636 LEKSR
+636 
-641 QAATEHLSKATGGL
+641 
-655 NIPGLT
+655 

>member
-231 TIDEGAVRA
+231 TIDEDAVRA

-264 GLAALEEVAGEGF
+264 GLAALNEVAGEGF

-295 LKAEAAS
+295 LKAEAAT

-323 DRIVAVLRAFG
+323 DRIVGVLRAFG

-351 LVEIVTGPQVP
+351 LVEVVTGPQVS

-370 AAPQQPRPSRPPPR
+370 AAPQQPQPSRPPPR

-395 AAPNAPD
+395 AAPNATD

-407 ARRPPPPPRAPAP
+407 AQRPASPAPAPAP
-420 QPTPEADPGATPRA
+420 QPAPAADPG
-434 SPRWSDAGGRWWPPP
+434 SDAARLATLERRWRDVVAASKGTGRIKIDAVL
-449 RERGGSRSTPCCGA
+449 RSGSRPLSVEDGVVIIGFTHQKFVDMLREELDNP
-463 DRSRCPSRTAWSSS
+463 
-477 ASRIKSS
+477 ASRKALEEAVASVLGS
-484 WTCSA
+484 RHKVQCVLQSQ
-489 RSWITPPAARPWK
+489 RPK
-502 RLSRACWAAGTRYN
+502 
-516 ASCSPRNLGLR
+516 
-527 AATWSA
+527 
-533 PPKRPAP
+533 
-540 AWSMRRR
+540 
-547 RQALRRKEK
+547 
-556 TRPMMNKNLMKQA
+556 
-569 QQLQQRIAKAQ
+569 
-580 QEIGDLIAEG
+580 
-590 SAGGGVVTAVVSGDQ
+590 SAGGHLVRAAQEAGA
-605 RLLSLKID
+605 RL
-613 PEAVS
+613 
-618 PDDVDMLE
+618 VDAPAAPGPSTQGE
-626 DLVFAAVNEG
+626 DTPHDE
-636 LEKSR
+636 
-641 QAATEHLSKATGGL
+641 
-655 NIPGLT
+655 

>member
-53 SMGRILAKAI
+53 SMGRILAKAV

-196 AQATDAALGLV
+196 AQATDVALGLV

-231 TIDEGAVRA
+231 TIDEDAVRA

-323 DRIVAVLRAFG
+323 DRIVGVLRAFG
-334 AADLKDAAALTL
+334 AADLRDAAALTL

-351 LVEIVTGPQVP
+351 LVETVTGPQVP

-370 AAPQQPRPSRPPPR
+370 AAPQQPQPSRPPPR

-395 AAPNAPD
+395 AAPNATD

-407 ARRPPPPPRAPAP
+407 AQRRAAPAP
-420 QPTPEADPGATPRA
+420 APAPPPAPAADPG
-434 SPRWSDAGGRWWPPP
+434 SDAARLAALERRW
-449 RERGGSRSTPCCGA
+449 RDVVA
-463 DRSRCPSRTAWSSS
+463 
-477 ASRIKSS
+477 ASKGTGRIKID
-484 WTCSA
+484 A
-489 RSWITPPAARPWK
+489 VLRSGSKP
-502 RLSRACWAAGTRYN
+502 LSVEN
-516 ASCSPRNLGLR
+516 
-527 AATWSA
+527 
-533 PPKRPAP
+533 
-540 AWSMRRR
+540 
-547 RQALRRKEK
+547 
-556 TRPMMNKNLMKQA
+556 
-569 QQLQQRIAKAQ
+569 
-580 QEIGDLIAEG
+580 
-590 SAGGGVVTAVVSGDQ
+590 GVVIIGFTHQ
-605 RLLSLKID
+605 KF
-613 PEAVS
+613 
-618 PDDVDMLE
+618 VDMLREELDNPASRKALEEAVAGVVGSRHKVQCVLQSQKPRAAGGHLVRAAQEAGARLVDASATQGPSTQGE
-626 DLVFAAVNEG
+626 DTPHDE
-636 LEKSR
+636 
-641 QAATEHLSKATGGL
+641 
-655 NIPGLT
+655 

>member
-53 SMGRILAKAI
+53 SMGRILAKAV

-231 TIDEGAVRA
+231 TIDEDAVRA

-277 DLAQFHRELLS
+277 DLTQFHRELLS

-323 DRIVAVLRAFG
+323 DRIVGVLRAFG
-334 AADLKDAAALTL
+334 AADLRDAAALTL

-351 LVEIVTGPQVP
+351 LVETVTGPQVP

-370 AAPQQPRPSRPPPR
+370 AAPQQPQPSRPPPR
-384 PAAPAARAPAA
+384 PAAPAPRAPAA
-395 AAPNAPD
+395 AAPNATD

-407 ARRPPPPPRAPAP
+407 AQRPAAPARAPAP
-420 QPTPEADPGATPRA
+420 PPAPAADPG
-434 SPRWSDAGGRWWPPP
+434 SDAARLATLERRWRDVVAASKGTGRIKIDAVL
-449 RERGGSRSTPCCGA
+449 RSGSRPISVEDGTVVIGFTHQKFVDMLREELDNP
-463 DRSRCPSRTAWSSS
+463 
-477 ASRIKSS
+477 ASRKALEEAVASVLGS
-484 WTCSA
+484 RHKVQCVLQSQ
-489 RSWITPPAARPWK
+489 RPK
-502 RLSRACWAAGTRYN
+502 
-516 ASCSPRNLGLR
+516 
-527 AATWSA
+527 
-533 PPKRPAP
+533 
-540 AWSMRRR
+540 
-547 RQALRRKEK
+547 
-556 TRPMMNKNLMKQA
+556 
-569 QQLQQRIAKAQ
+569 
-580 QEIGDLIAEG
+580 
-590 SAGGGVVTAVVSGDQ
+590 SAGGHLVRAAQEAGA
-605 RLLSLKID
+605 RL
-613 PEAVS
+613 
-618 PDDVDMLE
+618 VDAPAAPGPSTQGE
-626 DLVFAAVNEG
+626 DTPHDE
-636 LEKSR
+636 
-641 QAATEHLSKATGGL
+641 
-655 NIPGLT
+655 

>member
-196 AQATDAALGLV
+196 AQATDVALGLV

-231 TIDEGAVRA
+231 TIDEDAVRA

-323 DRIVAVLRAFG
+323 DRIVGVLRAFG
-334 AADLKDAAALTL
+334 AADLRDAAALTL

-351 LVEIVTGPQVP
+351 LVETVTGPQVP

-370 AAPQQPRPSRPPPR
+370 AAPQQPQPSRPPPR

-395 AAPNAPD
+395 AAPNATD

-407 ARRPPPPPRAPAP
+407 AQRRAAPAP
-420 QPTPEADPGATPRA
+420 APAPPPAPAADPG
-434 SPRWSDAGGRWWPPP
+434 SDAARLAALERRW
-449 RERGGSRSTPCCGA
+449 RDVVA
-463 DRSRCPSRTAWSSS
+463 
-477 ASRIKSS
+477 ASKGTGRIKID
-484 WTCSA
+484 A
-489 RSWITPPAARPWK
+489 VLRSGSKP
-502 RLSRACWAAGTRYN
+502 LSVEN
-516 ASCSPRNLGLR
+516 
-527 AATWSA
+527 
-533 PPKRPAP
+533 
-540 AWSMRRR
+540 
-547 RQALRRKEK
+547 
-556 TRPMMNKNLMKQA
+556 
-569 QQLQQRIAKAQ
+569 
-580 QEIGDLIAEG
+580 
-590 SAGGGVVTAVVSGDQ
+590 GVVIIGFTHQ
-605 RLLSLKID
+605 KF
-613 PEAVS
+613 
-618 PDDVDMLE
+618 VDMLREELDNPASRKALEEAVAGVLGSRHKVQCVLQSQKPRAAGGHLVRAAQEAGARLVDAPAAQGPSTQGE
-626 DLVFAAVNEG
+626 DTPHDE
-636 LEKSR
+636 
-641 QAATEHLSKATGGL
+641 
-655 NIPGLT
+655 

>member
-53 SMGRILAKAI
+53 SMGRILAKAV

-231 TIDEGAVRA
+231 TIDEDAVRA

-323 DRIVAVLRAFG
+323 DRIVGVLRAFG
-334 AADLKDAAALTL
+334 AADLRDAAALTL

-351 LVEIVTGPQVP
+351 LVEIVTGPQVS

-370 AAPQQPRPSRPPPR
+370 AAPQQPQPSRPPPR
-384 PAAPAARAPAA
+384 PAAPSARAPTA
-395 AAPNAPD
+395 AAPNATD

-407 ARRPPPPPRAPAP
+407 AQRPPPPPRAPAP
-420 QPTPEADPGATPRA
+420 QPTPDADPGSRLAALERRWRDVVAA
-434 SPRWSDAGGRWWPPP
+434 SKGTGRIKIDAVLRS
-449 RERGGSRSTPCCGA
+449 GSRP
-463 DRSRCPSRTAWSSS
+463 
-477 ASRIKSS
+477 
-484 WTCSA
+484 
-489 RSWITPPAARPWK
+489 
-502 RLSRACWAAGTRYN
+502 LSVEN
-516 ASCSPRNLGLR
+516 
-527 AATWSA
+527 
-533 PPKRPAP
+533 
-540 AWSMRRR
+540 
-547 RQALRRKEK
+547 
-556 TRPMMNKNLMKQA
+556 
-569 QQLQQRIAKAQ
+569 
-580 QEIGDLIAEG
+580 
-590 SAGGGVVTAVVSGDQ
+590 GVVIIGFTHQ
-605 RLLSLKID
+605 KF
-613 PEAVS
+613 
-618 PDDVDMLE
+618 VDMLREELDNPASRKALEEAVAGVVGSRHKVQCVLQSQKPRAAGGHLVRAAQEAGARLVDASATQGPSTQGE
-626 DLVFAAVNEG
+626 DTPHDE
-636 LEKSR
+636 
-641 QAATEHLSKATGGL
+641 
-655 NIPGLT
+655 

>member
-32 LASDRV
+32 LASERV

-53 SMGRILAKAI
+53 SMGRILAKAV
-63 NCLRNGKGE
+63 NCLHNGKGE

-78 MCADIAQGRA
+78 MCSDIAQGRA

-114 APNVAR
+114 APNTAR

-181 ADVVRRLAQVCESEG
+181 ADVVRRLAQICESES
-196 AQATDAALGLV
+196 AEATEGALGLV

-231 TIDEGAVRA
+231 AIDEEAVRA

-250 RALAHAALE
+250 RALAHAAIE

-264 GLAALEEVAGEGF
+264 GLAALEEVAGGGF
-277 DLAQFHRELLS
+277 DLGQFHRELLT

-302 ADDLSA
+302 VDDLST
-308 EEQEEAGP
+308 EEQEEAKG
-316 LLAAAGL
+316 LLGAAGL

-351 LVEIVTGPQVP
+351 LVETVTESAAPVAPEP
-362 AAPAAPER
+362 AAPQR
-370 AAPQQPRPSRPPPR
+370 QPQPARPAPR
-384 PAAPAARAPAA
+384 PASPPAARTPTPAPSTSNGAEA
-395 AAPNAPD
+395 
-402 RRPPP
+402 RPAP
-407 ARRPPPPPRAPAP
+407 ARRPPAPPQAPAP
-420 QPTPEADPGATPRA
+420 PPSPASDPGSDPARLATLERRWRDVVAASKGAGRFKIDAVLRSGSKPLSVEDGVVVIGFTHQKFVEMFKEELDNPASRKALEDALAGVLGSRHTVQCVLQSQQPKPAGGHLIRAAQEAGARPGRDPRDARPQDGRRA
-434 SPRWSDAGGRWWPPP
+434 S
-449 RERGGSRSTPCCGA
+449 
-463 DRSRCPSRTAWSSS
+463 
-477 ASRIKSS
+477 
-484 WTCSA
+484 
-489 RSWITPPAARPWK
+489 
-502 RLSRACWAAGTRYN
+502 
-516 ASCSPRNLGLR
+516 
-527 AATWSA
+527 A
-533 PPKRPAP
+533 P
-540 AWSMRRR
+540 
-547 RQALRRKEK
+547 
-556 TRPMMNKNLMKQA
+556 
-569 QQLQQRIAKAQ
+569 
-580 QEIGDLIAEG
+580 
-590 SAGGGVVTAVVSGDQ
+590 
-605 RLLSLKID
+605 
-613 PEAVS
+613 
-618 PDDVDMLE
+618 
-626 DLVFAAVNEG
+626 
-636 LEKSR
+636 
-641 QAATEHLSKATGGL
+641 
-655 NIPGLT
+655 

>member
-1 MTDQVFYRKWRPQA
+1 MTDQVFYRKWRPQT

-32 LASDRV
+32 LASERV

-53 SMGRILAKAI
+53 SMGRILAKAV

-78 MCADIAQGRA
+78 MCSDIAQGRA

-114 APNVAR
+114 APNTAR

-146 PPPHTVIVLAT
+146 PPPHTIIVLAT

-181 ADVVRRLAQVCESEG
+181 TDVVRRLAQICESEG
-196 AQATDAALGLV
+196 AEATEGALGLV

-231 TIDEGAVRA
+231 TIDEEAVRA

-250 RALAHAALE
+250 RALAHAAIE

-264 GLAALEEVAGEGF
+264 GLAALEEVAGGGF
-277 DLAQFHRELLS
+277 DLGQFHRELLT

-302 ADDLSA
+302 VDDLSA
-308 EEQEEAGP
+308 EEQEEAKP
-316 LLAAAGL
+316 LLATAGL

-351 LVEIVTGPQVP
+351 LVETVTEP
-362 AAPAAPER
+362 AAPAPAERAATPER
-370 AAPQQPRPSRPPPR
+370 AAPQRQPQPARPAPR
-384 PAAPAARAPAA
+384 PAPPAARTPAPAPSNGTEA
-395 AAPNAPD
+395 
-402 RRPPP
+402 RPTP
-407 ARRPPPPPRAPAP
+407 ARRP
-420 QPTPEADPGATPRA
+420 
-434 SPRWSDAGGRWWPPP
+434 
-449 RERGGSRSTPCCGA
+449 
-463 DRSRCPSRTAWSSS
+463 
-477 ASRIKSS
+477 
-484 WTCSA
+484 
-489 RSWITPPAARPWK
+489 
-502 RLSRACWAAGTRYN
+502 
-516 ASCSPRNLGLR
+516 
-527 AATWSA
+527 SA
-533 PPKRPAP
+533 PPRDPGPPPAP
-540 AWSMRRR
+540 ASDPGSDPARLATLERRWR
-547 RQALRRKEK
+547 DVVAASKGAGRIKIDAVLRSGSKPLSVEDGVVVIGFTHQKFVEMFKEELDNPASRKALEDALAGVLGSRHTVQCVLQSQPPKSTGGHLIRA
-556 TRPMMNKNLMKQA
+556 A
-569 QQLQQRIAKAQ
+569 QEAGARLVDGPATP
-580 QEIGDLIAEG
+580 GSTAEG
-590 SAGGGVVTAVVSGDQ
+590 
-605 RLLSLKID
+605 
-613 PEAVS
+613 E
-618 PDDVDMLE
+618 
-626 DLVFAAVNEG
+626 
-636 LEKSR
+636 
-641 QAATEHLSKATGGL
+641 QAPHDE
-655 NIPGLT
+655 

>member
-32 LASDRV
+32 LASERV

-53 SMGRILAKAI
+53 SMGRILAKAV

-114 APNVAR
+114 APNTAR

-181 ADVVRRLAQVCESEG
+181 NDVVRRLAQVCESEG

-231 TIDEGAVRA
+231 TIDEEAVRA

-277 DLAQFHRELLS
+277 DLAQFHRELLT

-302 ADDLSA
+302 VDDLST
-308 EEQEEAGP
+308 EEQEEAKP
-316 LLAAAGL
+316 LLASAGL

-334 AADLKDAAALTL
+334 TADLKDAAALTL

-351 LVEIVTGPQVP
+351 LLETVTGPQVP
-362 AAPAAPER
+362 AAPAPQER
-370 AAPQQPRPSRPPPR
+370 AAPQQPQPSRPAPR
-384 PAAPAARAPAA
+384 AAAPAA
-395 AAPNAPD
+395 AAPSPRE

-407 ARRPPPPPRAPAP
+407 AQRPPPPARAPAP
-420 QPTPEADPGATPRA
+420 QPAPTADPG
-434 SPRWSDAGGRWWPPP
+434 SDGGRLAALEQRWRDVVAASKGTGRIRIDAVLRSGSKPLSVEDGVVVIGFTHQKFVDMLKEELDNPAS
-449 RERGGSRSTPCCGA
+449 RKALEDAVAGVVGSRHTVQCVLQSQ
-463 DRSRCPSRTAWSSS
+463 
-477 ASRIKSS
+477 
-484 WTCSA
+484 
-489 RSWITPPAARPWK
+489 
-502 RLSRACWAAGTRYN
+502 
-516 ASCSPRNLGLR
+516 
-527 AATWSA
+527 
-533 PPKRPAP
+533 PPK
-540 AWSMRRR
+540 
-547 RQALRRKEK
+547 
-556 TRPMMNKNLMKQA
+556 
-569 QQLQQRIAKAQ
+569 
-580 QEIGDLIAEG
+580 
-590 SAGGGVVTAVVSGDQ
+590 SAGGHLVRAAQEAGA
-605 RLLSLKID
+605 RL
-613 PEAVS
+613 
-618 PDDVDMLE
+618 VD
-626 DLVFAAVNEG
+626 ASATPGPKAEG
-636 LEKSR
+636 E
-641 QAATEHLSKATGGL
+641 QAPHDE
-655 NIPGLT
+655 